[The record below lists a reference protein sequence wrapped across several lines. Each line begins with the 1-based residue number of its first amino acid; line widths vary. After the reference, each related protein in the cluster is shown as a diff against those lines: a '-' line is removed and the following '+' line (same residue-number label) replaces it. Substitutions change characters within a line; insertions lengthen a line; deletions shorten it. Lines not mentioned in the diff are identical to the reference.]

1 MNTGGLHKTGEL
13 TNSPAPFHVIYALQ
27 RTAPGV
33 TAPAPRRAR
42 RAGAAPPFAVS
53 ELGVVRPIRTVASIE
68 EPSYDTRIDMDTV
81 TLSPKFQVVIPQAI
95 REALHLTAG
104 EKLRV
109 LRYADR
115 VEFIP
120 VRPIQQ
126 MRGFLR
132 GMDTTIEREDDR
144 L

>member
-1 MNTGGLHKTGEL
+1 M
-13 TNSPAPFHVIYALQ
+13 S
-27 RTAPGV
+27 
-33 TAPAPRRAR
+33 
-42 RAGAAPPFAVS
+42 
-53 ELGVVRPIRTVASIE
+53 
-68 EPSYDTRIDMDTV
+68 TV
-81 TLSPKFQVVIPQAI
+81 TLSSSFEVLIPQAI

-104 EKLRV
+104 EQLHV
-109 LRYADR
+109 IPYAGR

>member
-1 MNTGGLHKTGEL
+1 M
-13 TNSPAPFHVIYALQ
+13 
-27 RTAPGV
+27 
-33 TAPAPRRAR
+33 
-42 RAGAAPPFAVS
+42 
-53 ELGVVRPIRTVASIE
+53 
-68 EPSYDTRIDMDTV
+68 DTDTV
-81 TLSPKFQVVIPQAI
+81 TLSPQFQVVIPQAI

-109 LRYADR
+109 LCYADR

-120 VRPIQQ
+120 VRPLPE

-132 GMDTTIEREDDR
+132 GMDTTIERENDR